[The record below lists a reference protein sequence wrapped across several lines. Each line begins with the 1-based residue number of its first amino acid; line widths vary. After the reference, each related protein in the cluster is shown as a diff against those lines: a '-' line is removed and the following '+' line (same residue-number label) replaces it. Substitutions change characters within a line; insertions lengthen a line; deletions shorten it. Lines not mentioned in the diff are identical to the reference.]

1 MGEIMSLKQTISKI
15 LIHSAM
21 LLDSKYRF
29 ILYIVAYL
37 SITCYFSSNETFNL
51 HLMEKGVS

>member
-15 LIHSAM
+15 LIHSAI

-29 ILYIVAYL
+29 IVAYL

-51 HLMEKGVS
+51 HLMEKGISYQ